1 MGHVEHIHIAPAEG
15 APLKSLSE
23 VEAVSGVGLTGDRYA
38 QADHD
43 AEYDGGQDLTLV
55 EAEALER
62 LAAEDGIQLEPGAT
76 RRNLTTRG
84 IALNDLV
91 GKTFWVGGVLAKGI
105 ELCEPCNHL
114 QQTIGKPILRP
125 LTHRAGLRAQLLTS
139 GVIRVGDELR
149 PAAEHVAAGETAD

>member
-15 APLKSLSE
+15 APLQELNE

-38 QADHD
+38 TPEHGPD
-43 AEYDGGQDLTLV
+43 YDGGQDLTLV

-62 LAAEDGIQLEPGAT
+62 LAAEEGIQLEPGAT

-84 IALNDLV
+84 VSLNDLV
-91 GKTFWVGGVLAKGI
+91 GKTFLVGDVLAKGI

-114 QQTIGKPILRP
+114 QQSIGKPILRP
-125 LTHRAGLRAQLLTS
+125 LAHRAGLRAQLLTS
-139 GVIRVGDELR
+139 GTIRVGDELK
-149 PAAEHVAAGETAD
+149 PAPESVAAGDLA

>member
-1 MGHVEHIHIAPAEG
+1 MGRIEHIHIAPAEG
-15 APLKSLSE
+15 APLQALEE
-23 VEAVSGVGLTGDRYA
+23 VEALAGVGLTGDRYA

-43 AEYDGGQDLTLV
+43 PDYDGGQDLTLV

-62 LAAEDGIQLEPGAT
+62 LAAEEGIQLEPGAT

-84 IALNDLV
+84 VSLNDLV
-91 GKTFWVGGVLAKGI
+91 GKTFWVGDVLAQGI

-139 GVIRVGDELR
+139 GTIRVGDELR
-149 PAAEHVAAGETAD
+149 PAAKHVAAGDTA